1 MKICVLI
8 KQVASEDSSLILN
21 SDKLSLDSSSINFVS
36 NEPDTYAL
44 EEALQIKEK
53 FDAEVTVCTLGPE
66 SSRQVLKDALA
77 KGADSG
83 IFISSDEID
92 DYSYYV

>member
-8 KQVASEDSSLILN
+8 KQVASEDSSLVLN
-21 SDKLSLDSSSINFVS
+21 DDKLSLDSASINFVS

-53 FDAEVTVCTLGPE
+53 F
-66 SSRQVLKDALA
+66 
-77 KGADSG
+77 
-83 IFISSDEID
+83 F
-92 DYSYYV
+92 